1 MSVYLDCNATA
12 PIDPAVAA
20 VVTKYLIEEFG
31 NAGSRTHDFGTR
43 AKQAVEKA
51 RQQLALVASAGKDEV
66 VFTSGATESDNLVIL
81 GLAPEGEKTGKKHI
95 ITTAIEHKAVLEP
108 CEALEKRGFE
118 VTYLKPDSDGRIK
131 PEDLADAL
139 RDNTLL
145 VSIMHANNETGAIQP
160 LTECLELLKGHE
172 AYFHTDAAQSFGKT
186 PKTLENKRIDFISVS
201 AHKLYGPKG
210 VGALIA
216 RKRGYKRPPLSA
228 IMFGGGQEKGLRP
241 GTLPV
246 HLIAGLGEAAEQAL
260 QNQAQRKA
268 SCLKL
273 KDEALSALSELNPR
287 YHGADNALAHTIN
300 FSIPGINSEA
310 AIVALKGIAAVSNGS
325 ACTSQSY
332 TLSHVLTAMDM
343 PQEEIMGA
351 IRVSWCHMTETV
363 DWSAIVRALKELL

>member
-66 VFTSGATESDNLVIL
+66 IFTSGATESNNLVIL
-81 GLAPEGEKTGKKHI
+81 GLATEGEKTGKKHI

-139 RDNTLL
+139 RDDTLL

-160 LTECLELLKGHE
+160 LAECLELLKGHD
-172 AYFHTDAAQSFGKT
+172 AYFHTDAAQSFGKI

-260 QNQAQRKA
+260 QNQTQRKEA
-268 SCLKL
+268 CLKL

-300 FSIPGINSEA
+300 FSVPGINSEA

-351 IRVSWCHMTETV
+351 IRVSWCYMTETV